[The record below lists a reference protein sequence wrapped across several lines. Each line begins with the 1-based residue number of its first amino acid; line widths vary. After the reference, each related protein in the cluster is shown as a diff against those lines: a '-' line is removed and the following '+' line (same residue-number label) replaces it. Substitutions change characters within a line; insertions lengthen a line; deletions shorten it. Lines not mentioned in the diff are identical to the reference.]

1 MTLHFTGWEQGV
13 KEGRSGLPHVS
24 EQGIQWEKITLF
36 ALRSRFCLRSS
47 KTVHGLR
54 SCLTSKLHR
63 LLFKSP
69 KALSLCFFTN
79 QISHYISLS
88 LNKLVSVV
96 EKKKR
101 LFPPFSSLTLFL
113 LLPPGR
119 LVDSHDYFI
128 YICTTGSDCLCSN
141 YSEKWEWKGNV
152 GGIIRIEKQRKEMR
166 MSISFLNE
174 AAI

>member
-1 MTLHFTGWEQGV
+1 MTLHFTGWEHGV

-96 EKKKR
+96 EKKR
-101 LFPPFSSLTLFL
+101 GYFL
-113 LLPPGR
+113 LLV
-119 LVDSHDYFI
+119 LLLSFSSSLQVDWWTAMTILSTFAPQGQTVSAA
-128 YICTTGSDCLCSN
+128 TTQKN
-141 YSEKWEWKGNV
+141 ESEKETWEG
-152 GGIIRIEKQRKEMR
+152 
-166 MSISFLNE
+166 
-174 AAI
+174 